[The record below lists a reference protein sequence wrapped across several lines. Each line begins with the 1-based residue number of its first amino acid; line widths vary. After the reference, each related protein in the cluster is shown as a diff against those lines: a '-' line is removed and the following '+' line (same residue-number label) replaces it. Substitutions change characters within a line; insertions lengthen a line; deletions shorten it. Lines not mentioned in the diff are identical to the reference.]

1 MIFHFNSFLTLGGT
15 FNLGELLRNL
25 NFIIGQLI
33 SFHRNIARISNIKY
47 KHIEILLVISLF
59 QTILHWFPW
68 KLRNTYLVVKHS
80 GFSKWRI
87 ELFGYLH
94 TIIFEWCS
102 ACASETD
109 EHEFFT
115 SFQSDILKNLA
126 EISDRLK
133 RISLVPCLYLTVYLT

>member
-1 MIFHFNSFLTLGGT
+1 MLNQKSWKNGAHKYRTYIFMFNMIVWVSFQFVFNFGGT

-25 NFIIGQLI
+25 NFINGQLI

-80 GFSKWRI
+80 GFSKMENW
-87 ELFGYLH
+87 
-94 TIIFEWCS
+94 IIWLLTHNHIWMMLCLCFWNRW
-102 ACASETD
+102 TW
-109 EHEFFT
+109 
-115 SFQSDILKNLA
+115 ILY
-126 EISDRLK
+126 IIPK
-133 RISLVPCLYLTVYLT
+133 RYT